1 MTSIIAILAALGSV
15 VWGAAK
21 FMRWYN
27 LPEVAQARADARK
40 KAQEERTKRLEE
52 RQKTKR
58 EKQKRKHGGQ

>member
-1 MTSIIAILAALGSV
+1 
-15 VWGAAK
+15 
-21 FMRWYN
+21 MRWYN